1 MVGHHH
7 PTKPDGLVDFVT
19 SLSNPVHLAE
29 KVDFMGE
36 RVTVELARG
45 TPHGRDKERW
55 GFVCNCQKGSQFTMG
70 ICSVKHHFQK
80 PRLLQMGLYVFI
92 GGATL
97 HEEVVAVEAAAGI
110 TGDKPPPAKSELS
123 YVLLLKG

>member
-1 MVGHHH
+1 
-7 PTKPDGLVDFVT
+7 
-19 SLSNPVHLAE
+19 
-29 KVDFMGE
+29 
-36 RVTVELARG
+36 
-45 TPHGRDKERW
+45 
-55 GFVCNCQKGSQFTMG
+55 MG
-70 ICSVKHHFQK
+70 ICLQLSKRITVHNGHTYV
-80 PRLLQMGLYVFI
+80 LLNTIFRNQDYYKWAFYVFI